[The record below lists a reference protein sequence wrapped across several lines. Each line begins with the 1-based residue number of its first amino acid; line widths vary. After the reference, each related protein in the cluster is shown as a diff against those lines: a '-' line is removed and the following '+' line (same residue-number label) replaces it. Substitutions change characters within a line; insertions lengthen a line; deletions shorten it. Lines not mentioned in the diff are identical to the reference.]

1 MTAND
6 ASEIALKWA
15 TRLGIGFHPDTYG
28 GDYEPPLS
36 PEEVDEYEDDMGRLF
51 SPVRRGHRS
60 LRGLPR
66 RHATRG
72 LTSGRH
78 RAAAA
83 PVSDD
88 RRR

>member
-36 PEEVDEYEDDMGRLF
+36 PEEVDEYEDDMD
-51 SPVRRGHRS
+51 
-60 LRGLPR
+60 
-66 RHATRG
+66 AT
-72 LTSGRH
+72 L
-78 RAAAA
+78 
-83 PVSDD
+83 
-88 RRR
+88 